1 MKIIKCIAEKIQE
14 EVKDANAYIDLAMEW
29 KSEEPEAADMFYQL
43 STEEIGHA
51 DKLHGVVVSLI
62 KKYREKNGE
71 PPAGMLAIYNY
82 LHEQQIE
89 NAMRIK
95 VKQKMYEEAA

>member
-71 PPAGMLAIYNY
+71 PPAGMMALWNY
-82 LHEQQIE
+82 LHEKHMQD
-89 NAMRIK
+89 AMQVK
-95 VKQKMYEEAA
+95 VKQGMYLE

>member
-29 KSEEPEAADMFYQL
+29 KSEQPEAAAIFAQL

-51 DKLHGVVVSLI
+51 DRLHGLVMSLI
-62 KKYREKNGE
+62 RKYRSIGTARKPRVNILVLFSM
-71 PPAGMLAIYNY
+71 PSSLN
-82 LHEQQIE
+82 
-89 NAMRIK
+89 
-95 VKQKMYEEAA
+95 

>member
-29 KSEEPEAADMFYQL
+29 KSDQPEAAAIFAQL

-51 DKLHGVVVSLI
+51 DRLHGLVVSLI
-62 KKYREKNGE
+62 RKYRDENGE
-71 PPAGMLAIYNY
+71 PPAGMMALWEY
-82 LHEQQIE
+82 LHEKHMQD
-89 NAMRIK
+89 AMQVK
-95 VKQKMYEEAA
+95 VKQGMFQE

>member
-29 KSEEPEAADMFYQL
+29 KSEQPEAAAIFAQL

-51 DKLHGVVVSLI
+51 DRLHGLVMSLI
-62 KKYREKNGE
+62 RKYRDENGE
-71 PPAGMLAIYNY
+71 PPAGMMALWEY
-82 LHEQQIE
+82 LHEKHMQD
-89 NAMRIK
+89 AMQVK
-95 VKQKMYEEAA
+95 VKQGMYLE